1 MIKQLTKTA
10 LGQLRILGFLEGC
23 SYLLFAVTMPLK
35 YMMEMPGPNMVVGLI
50 HGGLFIAYVSWVIY
64 VANEHKWTLIKTF
77 WALLAS
83 IIPFGTFIADKKLF
97 RD

>member
-1 MIKQLTKTA
+1 MIKELSRTS

-23 SYLLFAVTMPLK
+23 SYLLFAITMPLK
-35 YMMEMPGPNMVVGLI
+35 YAMEMPGPNKVVGLI
-50 HGGLFIAYVSWVIY
+50 HGVLFIAYCSWVIY
-64 VANEHKWTLIKTF
+64 VANELKWTKEKTF

-97 RD
+97 R